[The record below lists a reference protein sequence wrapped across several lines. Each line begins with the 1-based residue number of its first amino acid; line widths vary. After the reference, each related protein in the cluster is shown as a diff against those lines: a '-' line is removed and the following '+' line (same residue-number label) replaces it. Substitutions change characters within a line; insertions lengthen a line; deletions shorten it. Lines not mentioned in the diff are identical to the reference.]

1 MSIRNRILEYMQK
14 GHTLTAL
21 ECHQRFGT
29 LRLGAYIHILKK
41 EGYTITSE
49 TVKGKNRYGDK
60 IQWCKY
66 KLVQKEEQAWTNT
79 ETKK

>member
-1 MSIRNRILEYMQK
+1 MSIRNRTLDYMQT

-21 ECHQRFGT
+21 ECQQRFGT

-66 KLVQKEEQAWTNT
+66 KLVQKGESKQCNL
-79 ETKK
+79 KK